1 MMGGGMM
8 AKKKM
13 AGGGMMAKKKMAGG
27 GMAGKKKQAM
37 KKGGV
42 PTAKRKKSPPG
53 MSDKAKSFF
62 AKVRMART
70 IKPSGRIN
78 TDDIK
83 RAGKLI
89 NKRAKGK

>member
-1 MMGGGMM
+1 M

-37 KKGGV
+37 K
-42 PTAKRKKSPPG
+42 AKIK
-53 MSDKAKSFF
+53 
-62 AKVRMART
+62 MARA
-70 IKPSGRIN
+70 IKPSGRLN
-78 TDDIK
+78 MDDLK
-83 RAGKLI
+83 RASKAI